1 MEVFDQIKRLRS
13 STLIKERNFGRVSS
27 FNFTKKAFFDSKWNE
42 LTTRARGLFIDTEN
56 GKIVA
61 RGYDKFFNLDENQN
75 NKRSVLK
82 KKLAFPV
89 HAYRK
94 ENGFLGLIYWEEEYN
109 RIRFATKSSLDGPYV
124 QMLEEAFWDTVKYPI
139 EVINV
144 LRETKGTI
152 LVEVIDPVNDP
163 HIIEYDDKHIVILD
177 IVRNQW
183 NSERIPYSKLMEY
196 SRRMGIPCKQ
206 LCETYE
212 TWVDLEAA
220 MDNWLTEDFREDGE
234 PIEGY
239 VVVDRNGFMF
249 KVKTG
254 YYTKWKKRRWKAG
267 KIMTGEE
274 LEDDDEFLK
283 WVYEKTKDGFLKGNE
298 SLIYLRNQYE
308 DLG

>member
-1 MEVFDQIKRLRS
+1 MEIFDQIKRLRS
-13 STLIKERNFGRVSS
+13 STLIKERSFGRVSS

-75 NKRSVLK
+75 NKRNVLK

-94 ENGFLGLIYWEEEYN
+94 ENGFLGLIYWEEEYH

-124 QMLEEAFWDTVKYPI
+124 QMLEDAFWNEIKYPI

-152 LVEVIDPVNDP
+152 LVEVIDPVHDP
-163 HIIEYDDKHIVILD
+163 HIIEYDRQRIIVLD
-177 IVRNQW
+177 IVKNAW
-183 NSERIPYSKLMEY
+183 DADRIPYDGLLAY
-196 SRRMGIPCKQ
+196 CHRMGLTCKQ

-220 MDNWLTEDFREDGE
+220 MDSWLTEEFREDGE

-267 KIMTGEE
+267 KIMAGEE

>member
-1 MEVFDQIKRLRS
+1 MEVFEQIKRLRS
-13 STLIKERNFGRVSS
+13 STLIKERSFGRVSS

-94 ENGFLGLIYWEEEYN
+94 ENGFLGLIYWEEEYH

-144 LRETKGTI
+144 LRGRVLSSYHYPHHNSLSRLYHTKTSFAININRVTGDGALLI
-152 LVEVIDPVNDP
+152 
-163 HIIEYDDKHIVILD
+163 
-177 IVRNQW
+177 
-183 NSERIPYSKLMEY
+183 SKTAP
-196 SRRMGIPCKQ
+196 SR
-206 LCETYE
+206 
-212 TWVDLEAA
+212 
-220 MDNWLTEDFREDGE
+220 
-234 PIEGY
+234 
-239 VVVDRNGFMF
+239 
-249 KVKTG
+249 
-254 YYTKWKKRRWKAG
+254 
-267 KIMTGEE
+267 
-274 LEDDDEFLK
+274 FL
-283 WVYEKTKDGFLKGNE
+283 
-298 SLIYLRNQYE
+298 
-308 DLG
+308 